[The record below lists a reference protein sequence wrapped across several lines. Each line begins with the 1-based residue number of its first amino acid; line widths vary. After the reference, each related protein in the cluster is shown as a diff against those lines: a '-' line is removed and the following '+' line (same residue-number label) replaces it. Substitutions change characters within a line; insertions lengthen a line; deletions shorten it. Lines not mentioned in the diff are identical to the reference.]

1 MKKSY
6 IILIGFIIISVILI
20 SFIPNYLSESDN
32 KEPVEIIVS
41 KGTTLTTV
49 ADDLYEK
56 GVIRS
61 RLWFRYNGQD
71 IARNIKPGAYTIE
84 PNIDIEDI
92 YNVLQQGEQEN
103 HIKLT
108 FPEGFILYQFAERVA
123 ESGFGT
129 VEEFINATDKYLV
142 ENGYDFDTTNLY
154 FNMEGYLFPDTYF
167 FNKGQSVDE
176 IVATLASTMNNSIF
190 TDEYRSRAKELDLTL
205 HEVLTIASLI
215 EREAYNDEERANI
228 SGVIYNRLEINMPL
242 QIDATVIYGIGEGKE
257 HMTRVLYEDLETD
270 NPYNTYKNT
279 GLPPGPIASPGKN
292 SIHAALYPEDHDYF
306 YYVLGENG
314 HVFSKTYSEHLNNVN
329 KYRK

>member
-1 MKKSY
+1 MKKPF
-6 IILIGFIIISVILI
+6 IILIGLIIICIVSI
-20 SFIPNYLSESDN
+20 SFIPKYLSESDN
-32 KEPVEIIVS
+32 KEPVEIVVS
-41 KGTTLTTV
+41 KGTNLAIV

-71 IARNIKPGAYTIE
+71 VARNIKPGTYTIE
-84 PNIDIEDI
+84 PNINIEDI
-92 YNVLQQGEQEN
+92 YSVLQEGEQEE

-108 FPEGFILYQFAERVA
+108 FPEGFILYQFAERVS
-123 ESGFGT
+123 ESGFST
-129 VEEFINATDKYLV
+129 IEEFINATDRYFM
-142 ENGYDFDTTNLY
+142 ENGYEFDTTSLY

-167 FNKGQSVDE
+167 FNKDQTVDD
-176 IVATLASTMNNSIF
+176 IVATLANTMYNKLF
-190 TDEYRSRAKELDLTL
+190 TDENKSRAKELGLTL

-257 HMTRVLYEDLETD
+257 HMTRVLYEDLEAD
-270 NPYNTYKNT
+270 NFYNTYKNT